1 MVRGRFSWFQ
11 VVFSW
16 FFVVPGHLKGQLDP
30 PIGTNGGWLD
40 PPVGNVTFL
49 HQMMV
54 GYLWFHV
61 GFHGSR
67 LVIFG
72 SMWVFMV
79 FHGSMLVFHGFSWF
93 QVGFSWFFSKMYPM
107 ELYPGPTIQS
117 RSAARR
123 AA

>member
-79 FHGSMLVFHGFSWF
+79 FHGSRLINYGSIKVFVVSHCSRLVFHGFSP
-93 QVGFSWFFSKMYPM
+93 KYTRPNCI
-107 ELYPGPTIQS
+107 L
-117 RSAARR
+117 AC
-123 AA
+123 